1 MYAGVCGFDPE
12 SLEACNAIDG
22 EQYKDGRSE
31 GIPARSTGHD
41 IPPGYLWVGEAE
53 LPYQNHFMT

>member
-12 SLEACNAIDG
+12 SLEACIAIDG

-31 GIPARSTGHD
+31 GMA
-41 IPPGYLWVGEAE
+41 YLQDQRVMIFRRAICGLEK
-53 LPYQNHFMT
+53 QNYRIKITS